1 MNELHKYATFSV
13 DLLGTPKKINS
24 VFSIGRARIFYK
36 GINRNRSI
44 IDGEVA
50 EKLAEA
56 SNGGDVPAWTEEGEE
71 EGSDSSESEETTE
84 ESEESEESA
93 E

>member
-13 DLLGTPKKINS
+13 DLLGTPNKINS
-24 VFSIGRARIFYK
+24 MFSMARARIFAK

-50 EKLAEA
+50 DRLAATIPGTPIIGAYNYDTLDFE
-56 SNGGDVPAWTEEGEE
+56 
-71 EGSDSSESEETTE
+71 
-84 ESEESEESA
+84 
-93 E
+93 